1 MRNKPHILCVDDD
14 DKIRELLKVF
24 LRKNNFSVSTA
35 QSVDDAKKLL
45 NLFIFDIIV
54 LDIMM
59 PKISGTEFLNTF
71 RKENVN
77 TPVIMLTANNQL
89 NIKTQSYDL
98 GCDDYLIKPFEPME
112 LILRINK
119 LLNPRINNVRVDKK
133 YYFGDF
139 IYESNTKKLNRN
151 NKTVKLTTNEEYLLE
166 ILIKNINKEISRE
179 YIGKKLNIDSNL
191 RSVDVIVARLRKKI
205 TSNSDTSFLKT
216 VRGKGYM
223 LISEYE

>member
-1 MRNKPHILCVDDD
+1 MKNKPHILCVDDD

-24 LRKNNFSVSTA
+24 LKKNNFSVSTA
-35 QSVDDAKKLL
+35 QNIDEAKKLISF
-45 NLFIFDIIV
+45 FIFDIIV

-59 PKISGTEFLNTF
+59 PKISGTEFLDSF
-71 RKENVN
+71 RKKNIN
-77 TPVIMLTANNQL
+77 TPVIMLTANSQL
-89 NIKTQSYDL
+89 DIKAQSYNL
-98 GCDDYLIKPFEPME
+98 GCDDYLSKPFEPME

-119 LLNPRINNVRVDKK
+119 LLNPRINNTKNDKK

-139 IYESNTKKLNRN
+139 IYESNTKKLNKN
-151 NKTVKLTTNEEYLLE
+151 NKIVKLTTNEEYLLE
-166 ILIKNINKEISRE
+166 ILTKNLNKEISRE

-205 TSNSDTSFLKT
+205 TSNSDNSFLKT

>member
-1 MRNKPHILCVDDD
+1 MKNKPHILCVDDD

-35 QSVDDAKKLL
+35 QSVGDAKKLL

-89 NIKTQSYDL
+89 NSKTQSYDL

-112 LILRINK
+112 LILRVNK

-139 IYESNTKKLNRN
+139 IYESSTKKLNRN
-151 NKTVKLTTNEEYLLE
+151 NETVKLTTNEEYLLE

-205 TSNSDTSFLKT
+205 TSNSDISFLKT
-216 VRGKGYM
+216 IRGKGYM

>member
-1 MRNKPHILCVDDD
+1 MKNKPHILCVDDD

-35 QSVDDAKKLL
+35 QNVNDAKKLL

-89 NIKTQSYDL
+89 NIKTQSYNL

>member
-1 MRNKPHILCVDDD
+1 MESKPHILCVDDD

-24 LRKNNFSVSTA
+24 LRKNNFYVSTA
-35 QSVDDAKKLL
+35 QSVDEAKKLL

-59 PKISGTEFLNTF
+59 PKISGTEFLNNF

-77 TPVIMLTANNQL
+77 TPVIMLTANSQL
-89 NIKTQSYDL
+89 DIKTQSYNL
-98 GCDDYLIKPFEPME
+98 GCDDYLSKPFEPLE
-112 LILRINK
+112 LILRIKK
-119 LLNPRINNVRVDKK
+119 LLNPRINNIKVDKK

-139 IYESNTKKLNRN
+139 IYESNTKKLNKN
-151 NKTVKLTTNEEYLLE
+151 NKIVKLTTNEEYLLE

-179 YIGKKLNIDSNL
+179 YIGEKLNVDSNL

-205 TSNSDTSFLKT
+205 TSNSESSFLKT

>member
-1 MRNKPHILCVDDD
+1 MENKPHILCVDDD

-24 LRKNNFSVSTA
+24 LRKNNFYVSTA
-35 QSVDDAKKLL
+35 QSVDQANKLL
-45 NLFIFDIIV
+45 NLFSFDIIV

-59 PKISGTEFLNTF
+59 PKISGTEFLNNF

-77 TPVIMLTANNQL
+77 TPVIMLTANSQL
-89 NIKTQSYDL
+89 NIKTKSYNL
-98 GCDDYLIKPFEPME
+98 GCDDYLSKPFEPLE
-112 LILRINK
+112 LILRIKK
-119 LLNPRINNVRVDKK
+119 LLNPRINNVKVDKK

-139 IYESNTKKLNRN
+139 IYESNTKKLNKN
-151 NKTVKLTTNEEYLLE
+151 NKIIKLTTNEEYLLE

-179 YIGKKLNIDSNL
+179 YIGKKLNVDTNL

-205 TSNSDTSFLKT
+205 TSNSESSFLKT
-216 VRGKGYM
+216 VRCKGYM

>member
-1 MRNKPHILCVDDD
+1 MENKPHILCVDDD

-24 LRKNNFSVSTA
+24 LRKNNFSVSIA
-35 QSVDDAKKLL
+35 ESVDEAKKLL

-59 PKISGTEFLNTF
+59 PDVSGTQFLDAF

-77 TPVIMLTANNQL
+77 TPVIMLTASSQL
-89 NIKTQSYDL
+89 DIKTQSYTL
-98 GCDDYLIKPFEPME
+98 GCDDYLSKPFEPME
-112 LILRINK
+112 LILRIKK
-119 LLNPRINNVRVDKK
+119 LLNPRVNNIKNDKK
-133 YYFGDF
+133 YYFGEF
-139 IYESNTKKLNRN
+139 IYESNTKKLNKN
-151 NKTVKLTTNEEYLLE
+151 NKIVNLTTNEEYLLE
-166 ILIKNINKEISRE
+166 ILINNINKEISRE

-205 TSNSDTSFLKT
+205 TSGSNSSFLKT

>member
-1 MRNKPHILCVDDD
+1 MENKPHILCVDDD

-24 LRKNNFSVSTA
+24 LRKNNFYVSTA
-35 QSVDDAKKLL
+35 QNVDKANKLL
-45 NLFIFDIIV
+45 NLFSFDIIV

-59 PKISGTEFLNTF
+59 PKISGTEFLNNF

-77 TPVIMLTANNQL
+77 TPVIMLTANSQL
-89 NIKTQSYDL
+89 NIKTKSYNL
-98 GCDDYLIKPFEPME
+98 GCDDYLSKPFEPLE
-112 LILRINK
+112 LILRIKK
-119 LLNPRINNVRVDKK
+119 LLNPRINNVKVDKK

-139 IYESNTKKLNRN
+139 IYESNTKKLNKN
-151 NKTVKLTTNEEYLLE
+151 NKIIKLTTNEEYLLE

-179 YIGKKLNIDSNL
+179 YIGKKLNVDTNL

-205 TSNSDTSFLKT
+205 TSNSESSFLKT

>member
-1 MRNKPHILCVDDD
+1 MKKKPHILCVDDD

-59 PKISGTEFLNTF
+59 PKISGTEFLDTF

-98 GCDDYLIKPFEPME
+98 GCDDYLSKPFEPME

-119 LLNPRINNVRVDKK
+119 LLNPRINNVRADKK

-205 TSNSDTSFLKT
+205 TPNSDISFLKT
-216 VRGKGYM
+216 IRGKGYM

>member
-1 MRNKPHILCVDDD
+1 MENKPHILCVDDD

-24 LRKNNFSVSTA
+24 LRKNNFHVSTA
-35 QSVDDAKKLL
+35 QSVDKANKLL
-45 NLFIFDIIV
+45 NLFSFDIVV

-59 PKISGTEFLNTF
+59 PKVSGTEFLNNF

-77 TPVIMLTANNQL
+77 TPVIMLTANSQL
-89 NIKTQSYDL
+89 NIKTKSYNL
-98 GCDDYLIKPFEPME
+98 GCDDYLSKPFEPLE
-112 LILRINK
+112 LILRIKK
-119 LLNPRINNVRVDKK
+119 LLNPRINNVKVDKK

-139 IYESNTKKLNRN
+139 IYESNTKKLNKN
-151 NKTVKLTTNEEYLLE
+151 NKLIKLTTNEEYLLE

-179 YIGKKLNIDSNL
+179 YIGKKLNVDTNL

-205 TSNSDTSFLKT
+205 TSNSESSFLKT

>member
-1 MRNKPHILCVDDD
+1 MENKPHILCVDDD

-24 LRKNNFSVSTA
+24 LKKNNFYVSTA
-35 QSVDDAKKLL
+35 QSVDKANKLL
-45 NLFIFDIIV
+45 NLFSFDIIV

-59 PKISGTEFLNTF
+59 PKISGTEFLNNF

-77 TPVIMLTANNQL
+77 TPVIMLTANSQL
-89 NIKTQSYDL
+89 NIKTKSYNL
-98 GCDDYLIKPFEPME
+98 GCDDYLSKPFEPLE
-112 LILRINK
+112 LILRIKK
-119 LLNPRINNVRVDKK
+119 LLNPRINNVKVDKK

-139 IYESNTKKLNRN
+139 IYELNTKKLNKN
-151 NKTVKLTTNEEYLLE
+151 NKLIKLTTNEEYLLE

-179 YIGKKLNIDSNL
+179 YIGKKLNVDTNL

-205 TSNSDTSFLKT
+205 TSNSESSFLKT

>member
-1 MRNKPHILCVDDD
+1 MKNKPHILCVDDD

-35 QSVDDAKKLL
+35 QSVGDAKKLL

-89 NIKTQSYDL
+89 KIKTQSYDL

-119 LLNPRINNVRVDKK
+119 LLNPRINNVRVDKR

-205 TSNSDTSFLKT
+205 TSNSDISFLKT
-216 VRGKGYM
+216 IRGKGYM

>member
-1 MRNKPHILCVDDD
+1 MKNKPHILCVDDD

-89 NIKTQSYDL
+89 KIKTQSYDL

>member
-1 MRNKPHILCVDDD
+1 MENKPHILCVDDD

-24 LRKNNFSVSTA
+24 LRKNNFYVSTA
-35 QSVDDAKKLL
+35 QNVDKANKLL
-45 NLFIFDIIV
+45 NLFSFDIIV

-59 PKISGTEFLNTF
+59 PKISGTEFLNNF

-77 TPVIMLTANNQL
+77 TPVIMLTANSQL
-89 NIKTQSYDL
+89 NIKTKSYNL
-98 GCDDYLIKPFEPME
+98 GCDDYLSKPFEPLE
-112 LILRINK
+112 LILRIKK
-119 LLNPRINNVRVDKK
+119 LLNPRINNVKVDKK

-139 IYESNTKKLNRN
+139 IYESNTKKLNKN
-151 NKTVKLTTNEEYLLE
+151 NKLIKLTTNEEYLLE

-179 YIGKKLNIDSNL
+179 YIGKKLNVDSNL

-205 TSNSDTSFLKT
+205 TSNSESSFLKT

>member
-1 MRNKPHILCVDDD
+1 MENKPHILCVDDD

-24 LRKNNFSVSTA
+24 LRKNNFYVSTA
-35 QSVDDAKKLL
+35 QSVDKANKLL
-45 NLFIFDIIV
+45 NLFSFDIIV

-59 PKISGTEFLNTF
+59 PKISGTEFLNNF

-77 TPVIMLTANNQL
+77 TPVIMLTANSQL
-89 NIKTQSYDL
+89 NIKTQSYNL
-98 GCDDYLIKPFEPME
+98 GCDDYLSKPFEPLE
-112 LILRINK
+112 LILRIKK
-119 LLNPRINNVRVDKK
+119 LLNPRINNVKVDKK

-139 IYESNTKKLNRN
+139 IYESNTKKLNKN
-151 NKTVKLTTNEEYLLE
+151 NKIVKLTTNEEYLLE

-179 YIGKKLNIDSNL
+179 YIGKKLNVDTNL

-205 TSNSDTSFLKT
+205 TSNSESSFLKT

>member
-1 MRNKPHILCVDDD
+1 MENKPHILCVDDD

-24 LRKNNFSVSTA
+24 LRKNNFYVSTA
-35 QSVDDAKKLL
+35 QNVDKANKLL
-45 NLFIFDIIV
+45 NLFSFDIIV

-59 PKISGTEFLNTF
+59 PKISGTEFLNNF

-77 TPVIMLTANNQL
+77 TPVIMLTANSQL
-89 NIKTQSYDL
+89 NIKTKSYNL
-98 GCDDYLIKPFEPME
+98 GCDDYLSKPFEPLE
-112 LILRINK
+112 LILRIKK
-119 LLNPRINNVRVDKK
+119 LLNPRINNVKVDKK

-139 IYESNTKKLNRN
+139 IYELNTKKLNKN
-151 NKTVKLTTNEEYLLE
+151 NKLIKLTTNEEYLLE

-179 YIGKKLNIDSNL
+179 YIGKKLNVDTNL

-205 TSNSDTSFLKT
+205 TSNSESSFLKT

>member
-1 MRNKPHILCVDDD
+1 MENKPHILCVDDD

-24 LRKNNFSVSTA
+24 LRKNNFYVSTA
-35 QSVDDAKKLL
+35 QSVDNANKLL
-45 NLFIFDIIV
+45 NLFSFDIIV

-59 PKISGTEFLNTF
+59 PKISGTEFLNNF

-77 TPVIMLTANNQL
+77 TPVIMLTANSQL
-89 NIKTQSYDL
+89 NIKTKSYNL
-98 GCDDYLIKPFEPME
+98 GCDDYLSKPFEPLE
-112 LILRINK
+112 LILRIKK
-119 LLNPRINNVRVDKK
+119 LLNPRINNVKVDKK

-139 IYESNTKKLNRN
+139 IYESNTKKLNKN
-151 NKTVKLTTNEEYLLE
+151 NKLIKLTTNEEYLLE

-179 YIGKKLNIDSNL
+179 YIGKKLNVDTNL
-191 RSVDVIVARLRKKI
+191 RSVDVIVARLSKKI
-205 TSNSDTSFLKT
+205 TSNSESSFLKT

>member
-1 MRNKPHILCVDDD
+1 MKNKPHILCVDDD

-35 QSVDDAKKLL
+35 QSVGDAKKLL

-89 NIKTQSYDL
+89 KIKTQSYDL

>member
-1 MRNKPHILCVDDD
+1 MENKPHILCVDDD

-24 LRKNNFSVSTA
+24 LRKNNFYVSTA
-35 QSVDDAKKLL
+35 QNVDKANKLL
-45 NLFIFDIIV
+45 NLFSFDIIV

-59 PKISGTEFLNTF
+59 PKISGTEFLNNF

-77 TPVIMLTANNQL
+77 TPVIMLTANSQL
-89 NIKTQSYDL
+89 NIKTKSYNL
-98 GCDDYLIKPFEPME
+98 GCDDYLSKPFEPME
-112 LILRINK
+112 LILRIKK
-119 LLNPRINNVRVDKK
+119 LLNPRINNLKVDKK

-139 IYESNTKKLNRN
+139 IYESNTKKLNKN
-151 NKTVKLTTNEEYLLE
+151 NKLIKLTTNEEYLLE

-179 YIGKKLNIDSNL
+179 YIGKKLNVDTNL

-205 TSNSDTSFLKT
+205 TSNSESSFLKT

>member
-1 MRNKPHILCVDDD
+1 MENKPHILCVDDD
-14 DKIRELLKVF
+14 DKIRDLLKVF
-24 LRKNNFSVSTA
+24 LRKNNFYVSTA
-35 QSVDDAKKLL
+35 QSVDKANKLL
-45 NLFIFDIIV
+45 NLFSFDIIV

-59 PKISGTEFLNTF
+59 PVVSGTEFLNNF

-77 TPVIMLTANNQL
+77 TPVIMLTANSQL
-89 NIKTQSYDL
+89 NIKTKSYNL
-98 GCDDYLIKPFEPME
+98 GCDDYLSKPFEPLE
-112 LILRINK
+112 LILRIKK
-119 LLNPRINNVRVDKK
+119 LLNPRINNVKVDKK

-139 IYESNTKKLNRN
+139 IYESNTKKLNKN
-151 NKTVKLTTNEEYLLE
+151 NKLIKLTTNEEYLLE

-179 YIGKKLNIDSNL
+179 YIGKKLNVDTNL

-205 TSNSDTSFLKT
+205 TSNSESSFLKT

>member
-1 MRNKPHILCVDDD
+1 MKNKPHILCVDDD

-35 QSVDDAKKLL
+35 QSVDEAKKLL

-59 PKISGTEFLNTF
+59 PKISGTEFLDTF
-71 RKENVN
+71 RKENVK

-89 NIKTQSYDL
+89 KIKTQSYDL
-98 GCDDYLIKPFEPME
+98 GCDDYLSKPFEPME

-119 LLNPRINNVRVDKK
+119 LLNPRINNVRVDKR

>member
-1 MRNKPHILCVDDD
+1 MKNKPHILCVDDD

-35 QSVDDAKKLL
+35 QNVDDAKKLL

-59 PKISGTEFLNTF
+59 PKISGTEFLDTF

-89 NIKTQSYDL
+89 NIKTQSYNL

-112 LILRINK
+112 LILRVNK

-139 IYESNTKKLNRN
+139 IYESSTKKLNRN
-151 NKTVKLTTNEEYLLE
+151 NETVKLTTNEEYLLE

-205 TSNSDTSFLKT
+205 TSNSDISFLKT
-216 VRGKGYM
+216 IRGKGYM

>member
-1 MRNKPHILCVDDD
+1 MESKPHILCVDDD

-24 LRKNNFSVSTA
+24 LRKNNFYVSTA
-35 QSVDDAKKLL
+35 QNVDKANKLL
-45 NLFIFDIIV
+45 NLFSFDIIV

-59 PKISGTEFLNTF
+59 PKISGTEFLNNF

-77 TPVIMLTANNQL
+77 TPVIMLTANSQL
-89 NIKTQSYDL
+89 NIKTKSYNL
-98 GCDDYLIKPFEPME
+98 GCDDYLSKPFEPLE
-112 LILRINK
+112 LILRIKK
-119 LLNPRINNVRVDKK
+119 LLNPRINNVKVDKK

-139 IYESNTKKLNRN
+139 IYESNTKKLNKN
-151 NKTVKLTTNEEYLLE
+151 NKLIKLTTNEEYLLE
-166 ILIKNINKEISRE
+166 ILIKNMNKEISRE
-179 YIGKKLNIDSNL
+179 YIGKKLNVDTNL

-205 TSNSDTSFLKT
+205 TSNSESSFLKT

>member
-1 MRNKPHILCVDDD
+1 MESKPHILCVDDD

-24 LRKNNFSVSTA
+24 LRKNNFYVSTA
-35 QSVDDAKKLL
+35 QNVDKAKKLL
-45 NLFIFDIIV
+45 NLFSFDIIV

-59 PKISGTEFLNTF
+59 PKISGTEFLNNF

-77 TPVIMLTANNQL
+77 TPVIMLTANSQL
-89 NIKTQSYDL
+89 NIKTKSYNL
-98 GCDDYLIKPFEPME
+98 GCDDYLSKPFEPLE
-112 LILRINK
+112 LILRIKK
-119 LLNPRINNVRVDKK
+119 LLNPRINNVKVDKK

-139 IYESNTKKLNRN
+139 IYESNTKKLNKN
-151 NKTVKLTTNEEYLLE
+151 NKIVKLTTNEEYLLE

-179 YIGKKLNIDSNL
+179 YIGKILKIDSNL

-205 TSNSDTSFLKT
+205 TSNSDSSFLKT

>member
-1 MRNKPHILCVDDD
+1 MENKPHILCVDDD

-24 LRKNNFSVSTA
+24 LRKNNFYVSTA
-35 QSVDDAKKLL
+35 QNVDKANKLL
-45 NLFIFDIIV
+45 NLFSFDIIV

-59 PKISGTEFLNTF
+59 PKISGTEFLNNF

-77 TPVIMLTANNQL
+77 TPVIMLTANSQL
-89 NIKTQSYDL
+89 NIKTKSYNL
-98 GCDDYLIKPFEPME
+98 GCDDYLSKPFEPLE
-112 LILRINK
+112 LILRIKK
-119 LLNPRINNVRVDKK
+119 LLNPRINNVKVDKK

-139 IYESNTKKLNRN
+139 IYESNTKKLNKN
-151 NKTVKLTTNEEYLLE
+151 NKLIKLTTNEEYLLE

-179 YIGKKLNIDSNL
+179 YIGKKLNVDTNL

-205 TSNSDTSFLKT
+205 TSNSESSFLKT

>member
-1 MRNKPHILCVDDD
+1 MENKPHILCVDDD

-24 LRKNNFSVSTA
+24 LRKNNFYVSTA
-35 QSVDDAKKLL
+35 QNVDKANKLL
-45 NLFIFDIIV
+45 NLFSFDIIV

-59 PKISGTEFLNTF
+59 PKISGTEFLNNF

-77 TPVIMLTANNQL
+77 TPVIMLTANSQL
-89 NIKTQSYDL
+89 NIKTKSYNL
-98 GCDDYLIKPFEPME
+98 GCDDYLSKPFEPLE
-112 LILRINK
+112 LILRIKK
-119 LLNPRINNVRVDKK
+119 LLNPRINNVKVDKK
-133 YYFGDF
+133 YYFGDL
-139 IYESNTKKLNRN
+139 IYESNTKKLNKN
-151 NKTVKLTTNEEYLLE
+151 NKIIKLTTNEEYLLE

-179 YIGKKLNIDSNL
+179 YIGKKLKVDTNL

-205 TSNSDTSFLKT
+205 TSNSESSFLKT

>member
-1 MRNKPHILCVDDD
+1 MKKKPHILCVDDD

-35 QSVDDAKKLL
+35 QNVDDAKKLL

-59 PKISGTEFLNTF
+59 PKISGTEFLDTF

-89 NIKTQSYDL
+89 NIKTQSYNL

-112 LILRINK
+112 LILRVNK

-139 IYESNTKKLNRN
+139 IYESSTKKLNRN
-151 NKTVKLTTNEEYLLE
+151 NETVKLTTNEEYLLE

-205 TSNSDTSFLKT
+205 TSNSDISFLKT
-216 VRGKGYM
+216 IRGKGYM